1 MYIYIYILLCKYIKC
16 VCVLVHVH
24 FQNRR
29 FYWLYWMS
37 PPLQNVSG
45 VWRGT
50 PLCLNFSP
58 SILLQLSYAYPLW
71 SIIRVWQLMLVFTAP
86 NTQNVSFL
94 VWHWCNCSENEWKI
108 RTESQIQTNKWFRF
122 AGHIHQFHS
131 FSKKYP
137 PWTHVGGVRFE
148 ASAFDA
154 FPRQVPQ
161 HTLQLTL
168 PLGAK
173 VSETGAQAFSKH
185 GKGHPFRRGLNKK
198 KKEYLPGK
206 TRISTK
212 ALGIYMW
219 FMNIHDW

>member
-1 MYIYIYILLCKYIKC
+1 MLS
-16 VCVLVHVH
+16 
-24 FQNRR
+24 R
-29 FYWLYWMS
+29 FYWLWMS

-45 VWRGT
+45 VWRGN
-50 PLCLNFSP
+50 PQCLNFSP

-71 SIIRVWQLMLVFTAP
+71 SIRVWQLMLVFTAP

-94 VWHWCNCSENEWKI
+94 VWHWCNCSENVWKI
-108 RTESQIQTNKWFRF
+108 RTESQIQTNKWFLF

-131 FSKKYP
+131 FSKRYP
-137 PWTHVGGVRFE
+137 PWTHVGGFRFE